1 MKKNSIY
8 TSLFLL
14 AFTGTVCAQ
23 EELKGEIALDDVEV
37 SATDDSVYVQMN
49 IDFSEL
55 HVSANRIISLFPS
68 VQIDDDVVRLP
79 GVDVM
84 GRKQYILYQRNGSER
99 EDKTVIR
106 RKNGTSQ
113 QWHYRAAVP
122 VTERPDHVRLY
133 LDEDS
138 CGCLREV
145 LASRNR
151 LLAEE
156 SFKPKVF
163 TPQFVYISPQAETR
177 KARNE
182 QGSAYVDFP
191 VNKTD
196 IRPDY
201 RNNRAELAKIENTI
215 NRIKNDADVTI
226 TRITIKGYASPEGSY
241 AANKKLAEGRTRS
254 LVDYLKKEYPL
265 DGNLFAL
272 DYEAEDWAGLR
283 AFIAKSDRKDKDA
296 LLALVDSDIN
306 ADTKERRLRAEY
318 PESYRYLLQECFP
331 SLRHSD
337 YKVEYTVR
345 GFDVNEARQLI
356 DKEPQKLSLQ
366 EMYAVAQTYEAGS
379 DAYNEVFETAVR
391 LFPND
396 EVANLNAANAAM
408 ARKDYVSA
416 SRYLEKAGNE
426 PRAVYARG
434 ILAGLQGDYQSA
446 TAYLQQAKAGGVSQA
461 DEALAQ
467 MEELTK

>member
-122 VTERPDHVRLY
+122 VTERPDRVRLY

-151 LLAEE
+151 LLTEE

-163 TPQFVYISPQAETR
+163 TPQFIYISPQAETR

-191 VNKTD
+191 VNQTA

-201 RNNRAELAKIENTI
+201 RNNRTELAKIENTI

-241 AANKKLAEGRTRS
+241 AANKRLAEGRTRS

-283 AFIAKSDRKDKDA
+283 AFIAKSDRNDKDV
-296 LLALVDSDIN
+296 LLELVDSDIN

-318 PESYRYLLQECFP
+318 PEAYRYLLQECFP

-345 GFDVNEARQLI
+345 GFDVEEARQLI
-356 DKEPQKLSLQ
+356 WKEPQKLSLQ
-366 EMYAVAQTYEAGS
+366 EMYAVAQTYEVGS
-379 DAYNEVFETAVR
+379 AEYKEVFETAVR
-391 LFPND
+391 LFPED

-416 SRYLEKAGNE
+416 SRYLEKAGND

-434 ILAGLQGDYQSA
+434 ILAGLQSDYQLAIS
-446 TAYLQQAKAGGVSQA
+446 YLQQAKAGGVSQA

>member
-1 MKKNSIY
+1 MKTNSIY
-8 TSLFLL
+8 IGFFLL
-14 AFTGTVCAQ
+14 AFAGTVHAQ
-23 EELKGEIALDDVEV
+23 EELKGEVVLDNVKV

-49 IDFSEL
+49 MDFSSL

-84 GRKQYILYQRNGSER
+84 GRKQYILYQRNASKEAG
-99 EDKTVIR
+99 KTVIR
-106 RKNGTSQ
+106 RKNNTDQ

-122 VTERPDHVRLY
+122 VTERPDRVRLY

-156 SFKPKVF
+156 SFKPKEFV
-163 TPQFVYISPQAETR
+163 PQFVYIRPQAETR

-182 QGSAYVDFP
+182 QGAAYVDFP
-191 VNKTD
+191 VNQTA

-215 NRIKNDADVTI
+215 DRIKNDADVTI
-226 TRITIKGYASPEGSY
+226 TRITIKGHASPEGSY
-241 AANKKLAEGRTRS
+241 ATNKRLAEGRTRS

-272 DYEAEDWAGLR
+272 DYEAEDWTGLR
-283 AFIAKSDRKDKDA
+283 AFIAKSDMENKEA
-296 LLALVDSDIN
+296 LLELADSDIH

-318 PESYRYLLQECFP
+318 PEAYRYLLQECFP

-356 DKEPQKLSLQ
+356 GKDPQKLSLQ

-379 DAYNEVFETAVR
+379 DAYNEVFETAAR
-391 LFPND
+391 LFPDD

-434 ILAGLQGDYQSA
+434 VLAGLQGDYQ
-446 TAYLQQAKAGGVSQA
+446 TAASYLQQAKAGGVSQA
-461 DEALAQ
+461 DEALTQ
-467 MEELTK
+467 IEELTK

>member
-122 VTERPDHVRLY
+122 ITERPDHVRLY

-163 TPQFVYISPQAETR
+163 TPQFIYISPQAETR
-177 KARNE
+177 KARNK

-191 VNKTD
+191 VNQTA

-201 RNNRAELAKIENTI
+201 RNNRTELAKIENTI

-241 AANKKLAEGRTRS
+241 AANKRLAEGRTRS

-272 DYEAEDWAGLR
+272 DFEAEDWAGLR
-283 AFIAKSDRKDKDA
+283 AFIVQSNMKEKDA
-296 LLALVDSDIN
+296 LLKLVDSDIN
-306 ADTKERRLRAEY
+306 VDTKERRLRMEY
-318 PESYRYLLQECFP
+318 PEAYRRLLQECFP

-345 GFDVNEARQLI
+345 GFDVEEARQLI
-356 DKEPQKLSLQ
+356 WKEPQKLSLQ
-366 EMYAVAQTYEAGS
+366 EMYAVAQTYEVGS
-379 DAYNEVFETAVR
+379 TEYKEVFETAVR
-391 LFPND
+391 LFPED

-426 PRAVYARG
+426 PRALYAHG

-446 TAYLQQAKAGGVSQA
+446 ASYLKQAKAGGISQA
-461 DEALAQ
+461 DKALAQ
-467 MEELTK
+467 IEELTK

>member
-14 AFTGTVCAQ
+14 AFTGAVCAQ

-49 IDFSEL
+49 IDFSDL

-99 EDKTVIR
+99 EDKAVIR

-113 QWHYRAAVP
+113 QWHYRAVVP
-122 VTERPDHVRLY
+122 VTERPGHVRLY

-163 TPQFVYISPQAETR
+163 TPQFIYISPQAETR

-191 VNKTD
+191 VNQTA

-201 RNNRAELAKIENTI
+201 RNNRTELAKIENTI

-241 AANKKLAEGRTRS
+241 ANNRRLAEGRTRS

-265 DGNLFAL
+265 DSDLFAL
-272 DYEAEDWAGLR
+272 DYEAEDWEGLR
-283 AFIAKSDRKDKDA
+283 RYIDGSGLSEKEA
-296 LLALVDSDIN
+296 LLKLVDSDIN
-306 ADTKERRLRAEY
+306 ADTKERRLRTEY
-318 PESYRYLLQECFP
+318 PEAYRTLLHDCFP
-331 SLRHSD
+331 ALRHSD
-337 YKVEYTVR
+337 YVVEYTVR

-356 DKEPQKLSLQ
+356 GKEPQKLSLQ

-379 DAYNEVFETAVR
+379 NAYNEVFETAVR
-391 LFPND
+391 LFPDD

-408 ARKDYVSA
+408 QRKDYVSA
-416 SRYLEKAGNE
+416 SRYLEKAGNDL
-426 PRAVYARG
+426 RAVYARG

-446 TAYLQQAKAGGVSQA
+446 ASYLKQAKAGGVSQA

-467 MEELTK
+467 IEELTE

>member
-122 VTERPDHVRLY
+122 ITERPDHVRLY

-163 TPQFVYISPQAETR
+163 TPQFIYISPQAETR
-177 KARNE
+177 KARNK

-191 VNKTD
+191 VNQTA

-201 RNNRAELAKIENTI
+201 RNNRTELAKIENTI

-241 AANKKLAEGRTRS
+241 AANKRLAEGRTRS

-272 DYEAEDWAGLR
+272 DFEAEDWAGLR
-283 AFIAKSDRKDKDA
+283 AFIVQSNMKEKDA
-296 LLALVDSDIN
+296 LLKLVDSDIN
-306 ADTKERRLRAEY
+306 VDTKERRLRMEY
-318 PESYRYLLQECFP
+318 PEAYRRLLQECFP

-345 GFDVNEARQLI
+345 GFDVEEARQLI
-356 DKEPQKLSLQ
+356 WKEPQKLSLQ
-366 EMYAVAQTYEAGS
+366 EMYAVAQTYEVGS
-379 DAYNEVFETAVR
+379 TEYKEVFETAVR
-391 LFPND
+391 LFPDD

-408 ARKDYVSA
+408 AREDYVSA
-416 SRYLEKAGNE
+416 FRYLEKAGNE
-426 PRAVYARG
+426 PRALYAHG
-434 ILAGLQGDYQSA
+434 ILAGLQGDYQLAIS
-446 TAYLQQAKAGGVSQA
+446 YLQQAKAGGVSQA
-461 DEALAQ
+461 DKALAQ
-467 MEELTK
+467 IEELTE